1 MQLGGYGGGEE
12 VAGGGET
19 DQNAVYE
26 KKFNIKQKTTSL
38 GDFII

>member
-26 KKFNIKQKTTSL
+26 KNLI
-38 GDFII
+38 